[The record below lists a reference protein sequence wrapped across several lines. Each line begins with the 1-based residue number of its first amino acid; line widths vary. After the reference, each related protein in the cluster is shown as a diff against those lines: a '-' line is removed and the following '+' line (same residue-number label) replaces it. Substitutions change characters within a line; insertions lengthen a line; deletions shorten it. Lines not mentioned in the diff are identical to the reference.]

1 MKYVIAAKDA
11 SVLERLSQR
20 VRKRTARVRKPHEVG
35 VCVCVCVCVCAR
47 TEREGV
53 IICATHIVDCS
64 PLPPPTHTH
73 NLPLPSGICGDGGV
87 AC

>member
-20 VRKRTARVRKPHEVG
+20 VRKRAARVRKPHEVG

-47 TEREGV
+47 RGKEY
-53 IICATHIVDCS
+53 S
-64 PLPPPTHTH
+64 Y
-73 NLPLPSGICGDGGV
+73 GDI
-87 AC
+87 